1 MKEYEEALRLG
12 RAGYE
17 AFTEVNHRWG
27 KIAALCRI
35 GFAELAL
42 GDVGEAKR
50 MFRAALE
57 QAHVAAAISLELLAL
72 SGVGAVLRAT
82 GEPEQ
87 AATVLTFALGHE
99 QLPPSY
105 GIAARPA
112 LEALEAELP
121 PEQLAAAR
129 HAAAAMSL
137 DDLVDEA
144 LAVTAPK

>member
-1 MKEYEEALRLG
+1 
-12 RAGYE
+12 
-17 AFTEVNHRWG
+17 
-27 KIAALCRI
+27 
-35 GFAELAL
+35 
-42 GDVGEAKR
+42 
-50 MFRAALE
+50 MFRTALE
-57 QAHVAAAISLELLAL
+57 RAHASAAISLELLAL

-87 AATVLTFALGHE
+87 AATLLTFALGHE

-105 GIAARPA
+105 SIAARPA

-129 HAAAAMSL
+129 HAAAATSL
-137 DDLVDEA
+137 DDLVDHA